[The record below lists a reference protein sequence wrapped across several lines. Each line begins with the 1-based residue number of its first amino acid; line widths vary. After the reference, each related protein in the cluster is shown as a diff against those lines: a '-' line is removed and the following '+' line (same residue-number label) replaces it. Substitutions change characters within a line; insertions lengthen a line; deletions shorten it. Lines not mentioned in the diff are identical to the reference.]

1 MDSSFSC
8 GVITYEVQ
16 YVSGPYPGSTSS
28 FDIFDNG
35 YSSVD
40 EGDKVCIERT
50 TVLTDQD
57 WIGTTILEVTG
68 TNPLGGLSAKSD
80 PFTMTIVNPCP
91 NSVVDQ
97 DKQAS
102 FGNIEVPVGESL
114 QTVTE
119 NGPTDSVSVEY
130 PIIPRNCLN
139 MAYAL
144 TDPTTGAA
152 FTSSNLGMS
161 ITYNSLTTDDV
172 KFSLTSLK
180 VGTLV
185 TKKVRLTVNLVAYPT
200 STPATFDFEIGY
212 RECLP
217 TSFESPIISDK
228 NITATLTPPFEV
240 NVTFD

>member
-1 MDSSFSC
+1 M
-8 GVITYEVQ
+8 V
-16 YVSGPYPGSTSS
+16 
-28 FDIFDNG
+28 
-35 YSSVD
+35 
-40 EGDKVCIERT
+40 EGDKVCIEPT
-50 TVLTDQD
+50 KVLTDQD
-57 WIGTTILEVTG
+57 WIGTTILTVTG
-68 TNPLGGLSAKSD
+68 YNALGGQSAKSD

-97 DKQAS
+97 DKLKIMDSNTS
-102 FGNIEVPVGESL
+102 FIDIEVPDGESFK
-114 QTVTE
+114 TVTVK
-119 NGPTDSVSVEY
+119 GPTDSVSVDY
-130 PIIPRNCLN
+130 AIIPRNCLN

-161 ITYNSLTTDDV
+161 ITYNSSTTDFV

-180 VGTLV
+180 VGGTPV
-185 TKKVRLTVNLVAYPT
+185 TKKVLLTVNLVAYPT
-200 STPATFDFEIGY
+200 SIPATFEFEIIY

-217 TSFESPIISDK
+217 TSFESPIISDE